1 MRSLENDLL
10 AEFYNKLPASKRR
23 QENAER
29 AAAELMTVESVA
41 TYYDGLGID
50 LNGLD
55 DLGRKT
61 LAYLKT
67 HGASPE
73 DRLSRAL
80 RISNRADF
88 VELVEY
94 LTRLGLINTGHQGR
108 QLTAEGRRYLGEA
121 SNLRQRI

>member
-1 MRSLENDLL
+1 LL
-10 AEFYNKLPASKRR
+10 AEFYNRLPATQRR
-23 QENAER
+23 QKNAER
-29 AAAELMTVESVA
+29 AAAELMTVEAVA
-41 TYYDGLGID
+41 ACYDRHGID

-73 DRLSRAL
+73 DRLCRGL
-80 RISNRADF
+80 RISNRGDF

-94 LTRLGLINTGHQGR
+94 LTRLGLISTGHQGR
-108 QLTAEGRRYLGEA
+108 QLTAEGRRYLAEPG
-121 SNLRQRI
+121 NLRDRI